1 MPNWCDNDLFIY
13 GSEQDLKKIKEQ
25 VTNEAGEFDFG
36 KIVPE
41 PTTPDYFKDN
51 LSSED
56 MKQHPLN
63 WYEWRIENW
72 GTKWNARESVIT
84 EVDETKTLQAWFQT
98 AWSPATP
105 ITLALSKQY
114 PNVVIEHKYIEE
126 GMQFCGVLIIKND
139 EELDGTWEGEPNHMN
154 MELLGREC
162 QCELDD
168 DPEYNYSDCPKQ
180 EVKING

>member
-36 KIVPE
+36 KIIPE
-41 PTTPDYFKDN
+41 PDTPDYFTDN

-56 MKQHPLN
+56 MKNHPLN

-72 GTKWNARESVIT
+72 GTKWNASESAVL
-84 EVDETKTLQAWFQT
+84 EVDETEVLRAWFQT

-126 GMQFCGVLIIKND
+126 GMAFCGVLELKNG
-139 EELDGTWEGEPNHMN
+139 EELDGTWEDEPNHTN
-154 MELLGREC
+154 IELLGRAC
-162 QCELDD
+162 HCEYDD
-168 DPEYNYSDCPKQ
+168 DPEHNYSDCPKQ

>member
-72 GTKWNARESVIT
+72 GTKWNASDSQIG
-84 EVDETKTLQAWFQT
+84 EVKDDQLQVWFNT
-98 AWSPATP
+98 AWAPAIPVT
-105 ITLALSKQY
+105 TELSKQY
-114 PNVVIEHKYIEE
+114 PNVRIEHKYIEE
-126 GMQFCGVLIIKND
+126 GMDFCGVIELQNG
-139 EELDGTWEGEPNHMN
+139 EELDGTWEGKPNHKN
-154 MELLGREC
+154 IELLGREC
-162 QCELDD
+162 QCDWND
-168 DPEYNYSDCPKQ
+168 DPEQNYEDCPKQ